1 MMYDVMQSYNLNE
14 ANTTPDIREALVHLR
29 PFIVVD
35 ADGGK

>member
-1 MMYDVMQSYNLNE
+1 MMYDVMQSHNE

>member
-1 MMYDVMQSYNLNE
+1 MMYDVMQSRNE